1 MLMHVTAHRDCVNTE
16 TGAALKLDC
25 REKIPGNQTSI
36 SIALAL
42 WFNTRPTEIHH
53 PTGRINENVD
63 RINESV
69 DRIIKSRM
77 QIGKCLKI
85 YLF

>member
-1 MLMHVTAHRDCVNTE
+1 MHGTAHRDCVNTG
-16 TGAALKLDC
+16 TGAAMKLDC
-25 REKIPGNQTSI
+25 REQIPANQTCI

-53 PTGRINENVD
+53 PTGRINESVD

-69 DRIIKSRM
+69 DS
-77 QIGKCLKI
+77 
-85 YLF
+85 